1 MRNYDNSLIEVWKWK
16 EMVYEDTKGMSAK
29 EYVEKVRS
37 DANKILSE
45 NAIELTPISSLKK
58 NIKKQKNKLNA

>member
-16 EMVYEDTKGMSAK
+16 ERVYEDTKGMSAK

-58 NIKKQKNKLNA
+58 EHQKTKE

>member
-37 DANKILSE
+37 DADKILSE
-45 NAIELTPISSLKK
+45 SAIELTPLSSLKK
-58 NIKKQKNKLNA
+58 EHQETNE

>member
-58 NIKKQKNKLNA
+58 EHQKTKE

>member
-16 EMVYEDTKGMSAK
+16 ERVYEDTKEMSAK

-37 DANKILSE
+37 DADKILSE
-45 NAIELTPISSLKK
+45 NAIKLTPISSLKRTSE
-58 NIKKQKNKLNA
+58 NKRIN